1 MIIQNICQ
9 NKKGHFVVKSLLY
22 STNYGRLSQSQ
33 STLARVETLHNND
46 QSIQWPTI
54 KTINSHNRA

>member
-33 STLARVETLHNND
+33 STLARVAVETLHNND
-46 QSIQWPTI
+46 QWPTI